1 MMHADPPNPRDFTAL
16 ASLEG
21 ALDWWR
27 EAGVDADF
35 ADEASGWL
43 AEPKSDDA
51 VAAPPPPAPPPI
63 IRKTAL
69 ERALAQ
75 PDGTAS
81 GIDRTE
87 LPDTLEKFREWWMT
101 APSLADGALDR
112 RVPPRGVA
120 GAALMVLLPQPFDD
134 DADGVLS
141 GRARAFAEAM
151 LRAMGLAAHEVYV
164 ASALP
169 VPTAM
174 PDWTRL
180 AASGLGEVARHHI
193 ALAAPQRVLLFGRA
207 QLELFGIARERAREP
222 LSLDCAGKPHP
233 LLAAPDLRN
242 LARSAARREN
252 FWNRWLDWTQ

>member
-1 MMHADPPNPRDFTAL
+1 MHADPPNTRDFTAL

-51 VAAPPPPAPPPI
+51 VAAPPPPAPPPVK
-63 IRKTAL
+63 RKTAL

-134 DADGVLS
+134 DADGLLS
-141 GRARAFAEAM
+141 GGARAFAAAL
-151 LRAMGLAAHEVYV
+151 LRAMGPAAHGV
-164 ASALP
+164 
-169 VPTAM
+169 
-174 PDWTRL
+174 
-180 AASGLGEVARHHI
+180 
-193 ALAAPQRVLLFGRA
+193 
-207 QLELFGIARERAREP
+207 
-222 LSLDCAGKPHP
+222 
-233 LLAAPDLRN
+233 
-242 LARSAARREN
+242 
-252 FWNRWLDWTQ
+252 